1 MEPTYHLEGII
12 HTKEEMADFEGPLNL
27 ILMLLSKNKI
37 EIRDIRVSD
46 ILEQYLAYLAQMEAM
61 DLEVTS
67 EFVQMASYLLY
78 IKTKMLLASQEE
90 EVSELELLISSLEQL
105 RARDRL
111 AGVRELTPY
120 FQQASERGARLY
132 TKPPELLKTTGEY
145 RYRHESYELLR
156 ALAAVYSRSRA
167 ARDAEQ
173 SSAPRRRIVP
183 RRIVY
188 KVRDKSREI
197 LERFRGGG
205 TLPLRRLYAESQSR
219 SELVAT
225 FLSVLELCSVGDV
238 QLTLEGNDVLLSF
251 AGGSIEGALENIDTF
266 S

>member
-1 MEPTYHLEGII
+1 MEPTYHLEGVI

-46 ILEQYLAYLAQMEAM
+46 ILEQYLAYLAQMEAV

-90 EVSELELLISSLEQL
+90 EVSELELLMSSLEQL
-105 RARDRL
+105 RARDRF
-111 AGVRELTPY
+111 AGIRELTPY
-120 FQQASERGARLY
+120 FQKASERGARLY
-132 TKPPELLKTTGEY
+132 TKPPEPLKTTGEY
-145 RYRHESYELLR
+145 RYRHEPYELLR
-156 ALAAVYSRSRA
+156 ALAAVYSRGRA

-205 TLPLRRLYAESQSR
+205 MLPLRRLYAESQSR

-238 QLTLEGNDVLLSF
+238 HLSLEGDDVLLSF
-251 AGGSIEGALENIDTF
+251 AGESVEGALEKIEEM
-266 S
+266 